1 MKNLAKNKSE
11 LLPVLL
17 LLAVCLII
25 GTLTVRDYG
34 ESWDEKD
41 IYSYGD
47 YALKA
52 YQYFW
57 QPQRLPEL
65 GTNLVFYGPAYFMAL
80 TLFARGLA
88 AVYPAWAEPI
98 AWHFGYFLTFL
109 ICILL
114 LYLFS
119 RRWLSRWASL
129 GTCLLFVSQPLFWGH
144 AFINPKDLPFMTFFL
159 GSAVLGF
166 EMVDHYFS
174 PRPNYWL
181 IAVAGIVLGLT
192 VSFRAVGPLAGLLV
206 AIYAISKSPRGSV
219 PLLIPY
225 LLLASITTYL
235 TWPFLWGAPLLKF
248 MRSLEI
254 MSKFPFD
261 KNVLFMG
268 QLYEADQ
275 LPWFYYPV
283 MVGIQLTEPV
293 IPLALVG
300 LGLALRNFTALKE
313 RARGPL
319 LLFIGWFLLPATVIV
334 ALGSTLYDNARQL
347 FFLLPPVFLL
357 IGLSLEAL
365 VNALRLPWLIAGALF
380 LLMIPG
386 IYVSIRLH
394 PYEYVY
400 YNWLVRG
407 TGGAYRQYEMDYWAT
422 SFEEATNYVNAV
434 APQNAKVVVFGPEFV
449 VQQYARPDLQI
460 YIIDENTTDLQ
471 FDYAILLTRKNLDE
485 RRCRVAEA
493 IFSVGRRGAVF
504 SIVKQ
509 VAPGEQCR

>member
-1 MKNLAKNKSE
+1 MKNLAKNRSE
-11 LLPVLL
+11 LLPILL
-17 LLAVCLII
+17 LLAACLVIGII
-25 GTLTVRDYG
+25 TVKDYG
-34 ESWDEKD
+34 ESWDERD

-57 QPQRLPEL
+57 QPERLPEL

-80 TLFARGLA
+80 TLLARAVA
-88 AVYPAWAEPI
+88 AVHPAWAGPI

-109 ICILL
+109 ICVLL
-114 LYLFS
+114 LYLLS
-119 RRWLSRWASL
+119 MRWLGRWASL

-144 AFINPKDLPFMTFFL
+144 AFINPKDLPFTTFFL
-159 GSAVLGF
+159 GSVVLGF
-166 EMVDHYFS
+166 EMVDRYFS
-174 PRPNYWL
+174 PRPNYL
-181 IAVAGIVLGLT
+181 LVAIAGIVLGLT
-192 VSFRAVGPLAGLLV
+192 VSFRAVGPLAGLFV
-206 AIYAISKSPRGSV
+206 ALYAVSKSPRGSIR
-219 PLLIPY
+219 LLIPY
-225 LLLASITTYL
+225 LLLAAIVTYL
-235 TWPFLWGAPLLKF
+235 TWPFLWGAPVLKF
-248 MRSLEI
+248 MKSLKM
-254 MSKFPFD
+254 MSNFPFD

-283 MVGIQLTEPV
+283 MLGIQFTEP
-293 IPLALVG
+293 ILPLALIG
-300 LGLALRNFTALKE
+300 LGLAVRNFILHRE
-313 RARGPL
+313 VARGPL
-319 LLFIGWFLLPATVIV
+319 LLFIGWFLLPALAIV
-334 ALGSTLYDNARQL
+334 TSGSTLYDNARQL

-357 IGLSLEAL
+357 IGLSLDTL
-365 VNALRLPWLIAGALF
+365 INWLRSPWLIAAAIF
-380 LLMIPG
+380 LCMLPG
-386 IYVSIRLH
+386 VYVSIRLH

-449 VQQYARPDLQI
+449 VQHYARPDLQI
-460 YIIDENTTDLQ
+460 HIIDENTAGLQ

-485 RRCRVAEA
+485 RRCRAAATV
-493 IFSVGRRGAVF
+493 FSVGRRGAVF
-504 SIVKQ
+504 SIVRQ